1 MYYVDMKLL
10 RKSLLVLLFS
20 IFLMTELFA
29 SGKNLHIQESLLA
42 TGLGFTYET
51 DNFEYTIDGELACL
65 NTLVSMQQG
74 KYNEDTNTSMK
85 WLYALLSYNS
95 VDAKF
100 LYKAYEQ
107 NKFVIDVGGTI
118 QGIHY
123 DLYGL
128 GIPFVSTSIVLN
140 GAAKIAYRFNRFSV
154 FMQTRVPLIGVS
166 FNKKTKPVLQSI
178 LSNSTIISEI
188 EHNISIGV
196 SIGLGGLK

>member
-20 IFLMTELFA
+20 VFLMTELFA

-51 DNFEYTIDGELACL
+51 DNFEYTIDAELACL

-74 KYNEDTNTSMK
+74 KYNEDTEIHKK

-95 VDAKF
+95 VDAKI
-100 LYKAYEQ
+100 LYKAYKHNNFEV
-107 NKFVIDVGGTI
+107 NVGGTI
-118 QGIHY
+118 QGSHY
-123 DLYGL
+123 DLFGL
-128 GIPFVSTSIVLN
+128 GVPFVSTSITLN
-140 GAAKIAYRFNRFSV
+140 SAAKIAYRFNRFSA

-178 LSNSTIISEI
+178 LSNSNIISEI